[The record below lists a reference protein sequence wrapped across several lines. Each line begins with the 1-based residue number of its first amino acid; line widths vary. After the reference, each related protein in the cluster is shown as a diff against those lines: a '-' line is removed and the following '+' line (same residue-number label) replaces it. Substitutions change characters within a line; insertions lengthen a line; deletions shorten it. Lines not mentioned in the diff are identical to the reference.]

1 MEARTE
7 RGLRDLSRRK
17 RIDVRLQQRARI
29 VLLSAKGMQNQDI
42 AADVGLDRRQLALWR
57 SRFLEGGIEALSKDA
72 PRSARPGSVMAEIAA
87 RIVQATPT
95 GPSWLNMV
103 ERFFHDITDKRI
115 RRGSSTSVLALELA
129 IDMYVTQHNIEP
141 KLFIWTASASC
152 VFQPIVDGISG

>member
-1 MEARTE
+1 LEARTE

-72 PRSARPGSVMAEIAA
+72 PRSARPGSVMAEIGEC
-87 RIVQATPT
+87 PD
-95 GPSWLNMV
+95 
-103 ERFFHDITDKRI
+103 F
-115 RRGSSTSVLALELA
+115 
-129 IDMYVTQHNIEP
+129 
-141 KLFIWTASASC
+141 C
-152 VFQPIVDGISG
+152 V

>member
-1 MEARTE
+1 M
-7 RGLRDLSRRK
+7 
-17 RIDVRLQQRARI
+17 
-29 VLLSAKGMQNQDI
+29 LLSAKGMQNQDI

-141 KLFIWTASASC
+141 KPFI
-152 VFQPIVDGISG
+152 

>member
-57 SRFLEGGIEALSKDA
+57 SRFLEVASK
-72 PRSARPGSVMAEIAA
+72 R
-87 RIVQATPT
+87 
-95 GPSWLNMV
+95 
-103 ERFFHDITDKRI
+103 
-115 RRGSSTSVLALELA
+115 
-129 IDMYVTQHNIEP
+129 
-141 KLFIWTASASC
+141 
-152 VFQPIVDGISG
+152 